1 MDASI
6 LIITPSIGFGEL
18 IRQAL
23 DDTGAYKISLAI
35 NGVEALESAK
45 SGTFQLS
52 ILDADVDDLP
62 IEDLWAGVK
71 AAQPGMKLI
80 LIPPDDG
87 LPDGVYQ
94 ALNPHGS
101 LTKPFYM
108 PNLLST
114 VRQVLAW
121 EEAPPVDEGE
131 ALKPVEQET
140 AEPPARSTSSKR
152 SSPPWLQNVEQ
163 AAQHLTRLSLG
174 SAALGA
180 LITRE
185 DQLFAYAG
193 ELPQPAVDELAHAVT
208 DDWANNGGTDL
219 ARFIRLDATGG
230 EYMLYATS
238 LSDELVL
245 SLVFDAQTPFSE
257 IRAQA
262 WRLARALINYPNDSA
277 ARDETS
283 STTQTEPET
292 EPEEQP
298 REIPVHRPEPAFNGY
313 SSGDP
318 PPLNAVEEG
327 FGEQGPATFDIM
339 GLQDDQPQTQRIS
352 ESMTTETTPFAPSPV
367 SPGVSHLE
375 YTCVLIPRMPQHG
388 LAGDLAQRFDQW
400 ISQLCLA
407 FSWRLIYLAAKND
420 HLVWSLQMHPHN
432 SPADMVQ
439 RVRQTTSQRIF
450 QEFPHLKINEL
461 AEDFWAPGYLVI
473 TGSQL
478 PTGPTV
484 QSYLQRVRSWQGTT
498 GDLD

>member
-1 MDASI
+1 
-6 LIITPSIGFGEL
+6 
-18 IRQAL
+18 
-23 DDTGAYKISLAI
+23 
-35 NGVEALESAK
+35 
-45 SGTFQLS
+45 
-52 ILDADVDDLP
+52 
-62 IEDLWAGVK
+62 
-71 AAQPGMKLI
+71 MKLI
-80 LIPPDDG
+80 LIPPDEG

-94 ALNPHGS
+94 VLNPHGS

-121 EEAPPVDEGE
+121 EKTPTADGTEAQSLPKQADAV
-131 ALKPVEQET
+131 L
-140 AEPPARSTSSKR
+140 PARSTISTR
-152 SSPPWLQNVEQ
+152 QTPPWLQNVEQ

-219 ARFIRLDATGG
+219 ARFIRLDATNG

-238 LSDELVL
+238 LADELVL

-257 IRAQA
+257 IRTQA
-262 WRLARALINYPNDSA
+262 WRLARALVNYPNERTAREEKPADSQSKPDA
-277 ARDETS
+277 KPETS
-283 STTQTEPET
+283 PS
-292 EPEEQP
+292 P
-298 REIPVHRPEPAFNGY
+298 REIPVQRPEPVFNGY
-313 SSGDP
+313 QLDSTPFEPGQ
-318 PPLNAVEEG
+318 EG
-327 FGEQGPATFDIM
+327 FGERVPTTFDIM
-339 GLQDDQPQTQRIS
+339 GLQNDQPDSQRMS
-352 ESMTTETTPFAPSPV
+352 ESMTTESTPFAPSPV

-439 RVRQTTSQRIF
+439 RVRQTTSKRIF

-484 QSYLQRVRSWQGTT
+484 QSYLRRVRSWQGTT

>member
-1 MDASI
+1 M
-6 LIITPSIGFGEL
+6 
-18 IRQAL
+18 
-23 DDTGAYKISLAI
+23 
-35 NGVEALESAK
+35 
-45 SGTFQLS
+45 S
-52 ILDADVDDLP
+52 ILDADIADLP
-62 IEDLWAGVK
+62 IEDLWVSIK
-71 AAQPGMKLI
+71 AAHPRMKLI

-121 EEAPPVDEGE
+121 EEAPPVDEAVGSE
-131 ALKPVEQET
+131 SREPEHADALAP
-140 AEPPARSTSSKR
+140 SSGATR
-152 SSPPWLQNVEQ
+152 ATPPWLQNVER

-174 SAALGA
+174 SAAMGA

-238 LSDELVL
+238 LSDDLVL

-262 WRLARALINYPNDSA
+262 WRLARALINYPNEVTTREERA
-277 ARDETS
+277 AETK
-283 STTQTEPET
+283 TEADRGT
-292 EPEEQP
+292 EVPP
-298 REIPVHRPEPAFNGY
+298 REIPVHGPEPVFNGY
-313 SSGDP
+313 SSGDAARI
-318 PPLNAVEEG
+318 NTDGDEFDGQA
-327 FGEQGPATFDIM
+327 PATFDIM
-339 GLQDDQPQTQRIS
+339 GLQNDQPQTQRMS
-352 ESMTTETTPFAPSPV
+352 GSMTTESTPFAPSPV
-367 SPGVSHLE
+367 TPGVSHLE

-484 QSYLQRVRSWQGTT
+484 QSYLRRVRSWQGTT